1 MANFNSIYLF
11 YVFIGLS
18 AAMFAEGVY
27 LLVYSNAS
35 YRKKINRRLKVMS
48 DKTDR
53 ESVLVQLRR
62 ERGLTSGGDYR
73 LPIVNLNQLLL
84 QSGLSIGLGRLVLLI
99 LLGMVAMFAA
109 VLFSHGTLTQA
120 MVATLVGG
128 VALPP
133 LVLRILRNRR
143 QKKFSA
149 QFPDAIDMIVRSL
162 RAGHPVPIAI
172 TMVGKEMP
180 DPIGSEFGIVSDE
193 MTYGSD
199 LETAMRNLYFRVGT
213 DDLPLFVTAVAIQ
226 RSTGGNLGEILE
238 NLSSVIRDRFKMRRK
253 ISRTGRRG
261 SRLRADSF
269 VAADRDVC
277 RHSFSRSQLLR
288 KCLGSE
294 PDENRSHSRR
304 LLDERRQF
312 HHVPHGQLQDLTMD
326 TVVTVFGNMLQ
337 DSNTIVM
344 GLLVF
349 LAAGTLAFSVMAA
362 IRVRGSV
369 KRRTERILTD
379 EERKANHSRSLQ
391 HSSQKTVARLIEYT
405 TKHYGSANDENMKVL
420 RRRLVQAG
428 IYDPRGVAFFFI
440 ARTALAVGLAAA
452 IFMLLPLVRSSGGT
466 FLWLMVIAG
475 GVAGYVGPSM
485 YIDKRISAR
494 KLEHRSGFPDFMDLL
509 VVCAD
514 SGLSMEASLE
524 RVSREL
530 GPSYPSLTANIH
542 LTNLEIRAGRPLKE
556 ALEHFADR
564 LALEESRAFATL
576 INQSIDLGSSI
587 TDAMRVYS
595 DDMRHKRLSMAEEK
609 AYALPAK
616 LAVPMMVCIFPV
628 LFVVILLPV
637 IVRLHMNGYF

>member
-1 MANFNSIYLF
+1 
-11 YVFIGLS
+11 
-18 AAMFAEGVY
+18 
-27 LLVYSNAS
+27 
-35 YRKKINRRLKVMS
+35 
-48 DKTDR
+48 
-53 ESVLVQLRR
+53 
-62 ERGLTSGGDYR
+62 
-73 LPIVNLNQLLL
+73 
-84 QSGLSIGLGRLVLLI
+84 
-99 LLGMVAMFAA
+99 
-109 VLFSHGTLTQA
+109 
-120 MVATLVGG
+120 
-128 VALPP
+128 
-133 LVLRILRNRR
+133 
-143 QKKFSA
+143 
-149 QFPDAIDMIVRSL
+149 
-162 RAGHPVPIAI
+162 
-172 TMVGKEMP
+172 
-180 DPIGSEFGIVSDE
+180 
-193 MTYGSD
+193 
-199 LETAMRNLYFRVGT
+199 
-213 DDLPLFVTAVAIQ
+213 
-226 RSTGGNLGEILE
+226 
-238 NLSSVIRDRFKMRRK
+238 
-253 ISRTGRRG
+253 
-261 SRLRADSF
+261 
-269 VAADRDVC
+269 
-277 RHSFSRSQLLR
+277 
-288 KCLGSE
+288 
-294 PDENRSHSRR
+294 
-304 LLDERRQF
+304 
-312 HHVPHGQLQDLTMD
+312 MD
-326 TVVTVFGNMLQ
+326 TVITVFGNMLQ

-362 IRVRGSV
+362 VRVRGSV

-391 HSSQKTVARLIEYT
+391 HSSQKTVAKLIEST

-440 ARTALAVGLAAA
+440 ARTVLAIGLAAA
-452 IFMLLPLVRSSGGT
+452 VFLLLPLVRPTGGT
-466 FLWLMVIAG
+466 FFWLMVMAS
-475 GVAGYVGPSM
+475 GVAGYVGPSI

-514 SGLSMEASLE
+514 SGLSLEASFE
-524 RVSREL
+524 RVAREL